1 MAENLKVTHFR
12 NGSEIA
18 DVTGEFPGSG
28 RKYTWHAVSDSN
40 GLCPSGWRA
49 PTINEWRSLINSFGS
64 MDIAA
69 RKLEKDFANTGDASQ
84 WWSSTEQDTLLA
96 QSFYLNNQTIGIMIT
111 ASAKTSSLS
120 VRCIREY

>member
-1 MAENLKVTHFR
+1 
-12 NGSEIA
+12 
-18 DVTGEFPGSG
+18 
-28 RKYTWHAVSDSN
+28 
-40 GLCPSGWRA
+40 
-49 PTINEWRSLINSFGS
+49 

-69 RKLEKDFANTGDASQ
+69 RKLQKDFANAGDASQ